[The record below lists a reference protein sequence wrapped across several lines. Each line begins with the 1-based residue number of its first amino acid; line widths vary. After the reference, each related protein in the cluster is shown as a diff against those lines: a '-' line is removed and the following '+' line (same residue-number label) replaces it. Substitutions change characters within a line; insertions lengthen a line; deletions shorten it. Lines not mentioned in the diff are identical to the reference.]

1 MANLIIPDRN
11 LHKYVIGIDF
21 GHGETSAAICELQ
34 WDTPEGKAIIDARDI
49 RINPTDTGNEN
60 VIVSAISIQ
69 QGGNAPHIGD
79 NAFAAEN
86 MSDATMTR
94 VCFKEAPQALTDEN
108 RDIYN
113 DQENLMISFMK
124 AVYQAIRESESSI
137 LKDSNHLV
145 YIARP
150 SGWVDSAVKERYCEM
165 ALKAG
170 IPLAGLT
177 SESRAAIFYAIHH
190 QTIDF
195 KNEVKDGAIVFDLG
209 SSTLDLT
216 YLKQGERP
224 IDFGYRECGASS
236 IENVIYDEKFI
247 SNIAVARLVETYP
260 KYKAKLL
267 FKARKIKEEAYQRGA
282 GLSIDESFMLRT
294 LISKT
299 FEGYDSLKREFI
311 EVEYSD
317 ITEFN
322 DSIENV
328 ARYHTTLRNALED
341 FKNNHIAG
349 KPVKGVFLAGG
360 ASRMGFIPEIVREVF
375 GLEGSQVQTDP
386 SNPSLTVSRGIAQI
400 GRADCIANELTR
412 GMFSNITD
420 EIIDSIYNDVKSEL
434 ATRITSGAWNEIKS
448 KTKDFEESD
457 VNLSLNELN
466 QKIEVGL
473 RYYFNTY
480 FEGKV
485 RDSINTTVNKK
496 AESLCSKLKDV
507 IKVYAPDAALIST
520 PNSDLSVKS
529 AYNMP
534 DISTLTSYIQNQFN
548 SNVLYVLIG
557 TCFTTQLWALVLI
570 FIVAELFGGRE
581 WLQEKAKNTKLPKF
595 IRRRSA
601 KQLLENE
608 ESFKSHIRHE
618 TLRHF
623 NQQNNMGPQ
632 IKSEIKNLLN
642 THIEN
647 NISYYKIPIE

>member
-1 MANLIIPDRN
+1 
-11 LHKYVIGIDF
+11 
-21 GHGETSAAICELQ
+21 
-34 WDTPEGKAIIDARDI
+34 
-49 RINPTDTGNEN
+49 
-60 VIVSAISIQ
+60 
-69 QGGNAPHIGD
+69 
-79 NAFAAEN
+79 
-86 MSDATMTR
+86 
-94 VCFKEAPQALTDEN
+94 
-108 RDIYN
+108 
-113 DQENLMISFMK
+113 
-124 AVYQAIRESESSI
+124 
-137 LKDSNHLV
+137 
-145 YIARP
+145 
-150 SGWVDSAVKERYCEM
+150 
-165 ALKAG
+165 
-170 IPLAGLT
+170 
-177 SESRAAIFYAIHH
+177 
-190 QTIDF
+190 
-195 KNEVKDGAIVFDLG
+195 
-209 SSTLDLT
+209 
-216 YLKQGERP
+216 
-224 IDFGYRECGASS
+224 
-236 IENVIYDEKFI
+236 
-247 SNIAVARLVETYP
+247 
-260 KYKAKLL
+260 
-267 FKARKIKEEAYQRGA
+267 
-282 GLSIDESFMLRT
+282 MLRT

-360 ASRMGFIPEIVREVF
+360 ASRMGFITEIVREVF